1 MSLAKKDEETGL
13 GSYYNNKTTIIQEA
27 RVFNESPISPR
38 KCRALLTRIVYL
50 LYLGETFTTQ
60 EATTLFFGT
69 TKLFQ
74 NKDVRCHSLFYF
86 FRGEGGLLSSSFQGE
101 WSRD

>member
-1 MSLAKKDEETGL
+1 MSLKKDEESGL
-13 GSYYNNKTTIIQEA
+13 SAYYNNKSTIIQEA
-27 RVFNESPISPR
+27 RVFNESNVSPR

-60 EATTLFFGT
+60 EATNLFFGT

-74 NKDVRCHSLFYF
+74 NKDVRRQCHSPPVLQF
-86 FRGEGGLLSSSFQGE
+86 
-101 WSRD
+101 